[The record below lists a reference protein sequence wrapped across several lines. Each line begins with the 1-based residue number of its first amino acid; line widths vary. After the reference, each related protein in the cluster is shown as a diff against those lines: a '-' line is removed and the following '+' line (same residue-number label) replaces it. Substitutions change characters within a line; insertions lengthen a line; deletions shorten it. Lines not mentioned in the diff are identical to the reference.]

1 MNVRRLNPLSAFVLL
16 GLGLVS
22 SFLLALAS
30 GATGFGFSPH
40 GVSDPQVMRL
50 VVMGIRLPRIVLAI
64 LVGAGLGAAGA
75 VMQGMFRNPLA
86 DPGLIGVSSGAAL
99 GATLMIVQ
107 GTLWFGD
114 TVLAHWGIPAG
125 GMMGACVMTAGLQAF
140 ATRQGRLSTSRLVL
154 AGVALGALASSA
166 TGILL
171 YRANDTA
178 LRDLTFWTMG
188 SLSGVRWPEIEI
200 LAPLTIVSLLLLWA
214 LSRPLNLLL
223 AGEENAAL
231 MGCHVRRVK
240 YLCLFAVTLAVG
252 PAVSFSGVIG
262 FVGVIVPHLVRLASG
277 PDHRILIPA
286 SAMLGAILL
295 VLSDTL
301 ARIIA
306 PPSDVPVGIITAAL
320 GAPVFIWLLMR
331 SSDREIPA

>member
-1 MNVRRLNPLSAFVLL
+1 MKIHRLPALPVLIMLCVALL
-16 GLGLVS
+16 GVS
-22 SFLLALAS
+22 LLALAC
-30 GATGFGFSPH
+30 GATGFGFNPAH
-40 GVSDPQVMRL
+40 ARDTAMARL
-50 VVMGIRLPRIVLAI
+50 IVLGIRLPRIVLAV

-107 GTLWFGD
+107 GPVWFGLG
-114 TVLAHWGIPAG
+114 VLAHWGIPAG
-125 GMMGACVMTAGLQAF
+125 GMAGACAMTMLLQGLS
-140 ATRQGRLSTSRLVL
+140 TRQGLLSTNRLVL
-154 AGVALGALASSA
+154 AGVALGALASA
-166 TGILL
+166 GTGILL

-188 SLSGVRWPEIEI
+188 SLSGARWQEISI
-200 LAPLTIVSLLLLWA
+200 LAPLMFIALVVLVA

-231 MGCHVRRVK
+231 MGCHVRRTK

-262 FVGVIVPHLVRLASG
+262 FVGVIVPHLVRLISG
-277 PDHRILIPA
+277 PDHRVLVPA
-286 SAMLGAILL
+286 SALSGGILL

-301 ARIIA
+301 ARVVA
-306 PPSDVPVGIITAAL
+306 PPSDMPVGIITAAI
-320 GAPVFIWLLMR
+320 GAPVFLWLLLR
-331 SSDREIPA
+331 LGDRDIA